1 MTEKKAVTIPRAKFS
16 LDVPDALRRE
26 LYRIFKREG
35 WNSFGPVV
43 MDATVENLEKW
54 IQFVASLN
62 DAMPIFDDAYRREQ
76 PMYDL
81 SLAQKAVHRAVEEAH
96 NSLKEFELSIQAW
109 GENKI
114 RAEARLALLAP
125 ALEMGRADLAKAE
138 GAAKEAR
145 EVCEIVSSAIARY
158 ESYRLAQAQ

>member
-1 MTEKKAVTIPRAKFS
+1 MTEKNAVTSPRAKFS
-16 LDVPDALRRE
+16 LEVPDALRRE

-54 IQFVASLN
+54 IQFVTSLN
-62 DAMPIFDDAYRREQ
+62 DAMPIFDDAYRMEQ

-81 SLAQKAVHRAVEEAH
+81 SLAQKAVHRAVEQAL
-96 NSLKEFELSIQAW
+96 NSMKEFELSIQAW

-125 ALEMGRADLAKAE
+125 ALEMGRADLAKVE

-145 EVCEIVSSAIARY
+145 EVLDAVTAAVALY
-158 ESYRLAQAQ
+158 DSYRLSPAQ

>member
-1 MTEKKAVTIPRAKFS
+1 
-16 LDVPDALRRE
+16 
-26 LYRIFKREG
+26 
-35 WNSFGPVV
+35 

-81 SLAQKAVHRAVEEAH
+81 SLAQKAVHRAVEQALD
-96 NSLKEFELSIQAW
+96 SMKEFELSIQAW
-109 GENKI
+109 EEHKI

-125 ALEMGRADLAKAE
+125 ALEMGRADLAKVE

-145 EVCEIVSSAIARY
+145 EVLDAVTAAVALY
-158 ESYRLAQAQ
+158 DSYRLSQAQ